1 MSTSKYKVPNLDR
14 ALTMMELL
22 KDHPKGMTITEMAT
36 LLAISQSSVYRISM
50 TLLDRGF
57 FTRDPKTKKF
67 RMSNKLFSVSSAST
81 CDVNIAETASPYLRQ
96 LRNDTKET
104 ALLGVLLPEK
114 GRGVSIMEY
123 PGLHPFRFVHDIGE
137 PIILHVGA
145 PGKALLAFLPEVEQD
160 EIISRLH
167 LKKYTE
173 QTITDKDALRQELQM
188 IRERGYASG
197 LGEWMEEM
205 HCISAP
211 VFDAYHYPIAVIW
224 ITGPAT
230 RMPVENIPVLAKRV
244 MSYATKISK
253 QIQIEAI

>member
-1 MSTSKYKVPNLDR
+1 MGTLKYKVPNLDR

-22 KDHPKGMTITEMAT
+22 KDNPKGLTVTELST
-36 LLAISQSSVYRISM
+36 LLGVSQSSVYRISM
-50 TLLDRGF
+50 TLFDRGF
-57 FTRDPKTKKF
+57 FIRDPKNKKF

-81 CDVNIAETASPYLRQ
+81 CDVNLAETAAPHLRQ

-123 PGLHPFRFVHDIGE
+123 TGLHPFRFVHDIGE

-145 PGKALLAFLPEVEQD
+145 PGKALLAFLPDIEQ
-160 EIISRLH
+160 ETIIARLD
-167 LKKYTE
+167 LKKYTP
-173 QTITDKDALRQELQM
+173 QTITDKDALRRELAV
-188 IRERGYASG
+188 IRERGYGSG

-211 VFDAYHYPIAVIW
+211 VFDSHHYPIAVIW

-230 RMPVENIPVLAKRV
+230 RMPIDRIPALGKQV
-244 MSYATKISK
+244 MRCAEKISE
-253 QIQIEAI
+253 QIQNETV

>member
-1 MSTSKYKVPNLDR
+1 MSSKYQVPNVDR

-22 KDHPKGMTITEMAT
+22 KENPKGMTVTEMVGK
-36 LLAISQSSVYRISM
+36 LGFSQTSVYRISM

-57 FTRDPKTKKF
+57 FMRDDKTKKF
-67 RMSNKLFSVSSAST
+67 RISNKLFSVSTAST
-81 CDVNIAETASPYLRQ
+81 CDVNIAEAAAPSLRQ
-96 LRNDTKET
+96 LRNSTKET
-104 ALLGVLLPEK
+104 TLLGILQPEK

-145 PGKALLAFLPEVEQD
+145 PGKALLAFLPEDEQN
-160 EIISRLH
+160 EIISRLK
-167 LKKYTE
+167 LKKYT
-173 QTITDKDALRQELQM
+173 QHTITDKAALKKELAT
-188 IRERGYASG
+188 IRERGYGAG

-211 VFDAYHYPIAVIW
+211 VLDGHDYPVAVIW

-230 RMPVENIPVLAKRV
+230 RMTIDAIPALGRKV
-244 MSYATKISK
+244 MSCAAEISK
-253 QIQIEAI
+253 QIQNEII